1 MCNLS
6 SLHQAFIK
14 HLVMA
19 LKAVGSQMDES
30 EREEPAVAEPCVTLM
45 GSLVN
50 RDKIVQLA
58 PGP

>member
-1 MCNLS
+1 
-6 SLHQAFIK
+6 
-14 HLVMA
+14 MA

-30 EREEPAVAEPCVTLM
+30 EREEPAVAEPCVALM

-58 PGP
+58 PGPWHQSR